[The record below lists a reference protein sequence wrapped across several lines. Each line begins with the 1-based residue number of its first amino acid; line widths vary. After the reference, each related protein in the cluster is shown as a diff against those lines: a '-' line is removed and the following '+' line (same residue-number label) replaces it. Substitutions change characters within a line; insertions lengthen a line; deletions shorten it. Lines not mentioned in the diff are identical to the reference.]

1 MNTWKAAFGKAVHLS
16 SFAFLLGLL
25 GPGGSYA
32 QASPQLF
39 ARFESDGQVSYGVV
53 EGESIRP
60 IRGSLFGEFEV
71 LPQAVRLSDVLAL
84 AVAPPAV
91 IGGVEGL
98 VLLPVVTDEQAAVGQ
113 VADIVKRAAGWK
125 GHLDILVNNAGITR
139 DGLLLRMKDEDWD
152 ALIDTNLKRP
162 FLCISAAAKV
172 MSKQRSGRII
182 NISSVVGEM
191 GNAGQ
196 ANYCSSK
203 AGLLGLTKSVARE
216 LARRNITV
224 NAITPGF
231 IVTDMTDG
239 MTDKARESMT
249 EQIPLGRL
257 GEADDVA
264 NAVIFLASEQ
274 SSYVTGQVLGV
285 NGGMYM

>member
-1 MNTWKAAFGKAVHLS
+1 MLSDKVAVVTGASRGIGRAIALALVAQGAKVVAS
-16 SFAFLLGLL
+16 ARN
-25 GPGGSYA
+25 A
-32 QASPQLF
+32 QALDDLVAEIETQGGEATAVAGDVAL
-39 ARFESDGQVSYGVV
+39 ESDAARLI
-53 EGESIRP
+53 E
-60 IRGSLFGEFEV
+60 
-71 LPQAVRLSDVLAL
+71 QAVAAYGQIDV
-84 AVAPPAV
+84 
-91 IGGVEGL
+91 
-98 VLLPVVTDEQAAVGQ
+98 
-113 VADIVKRAAGWK
+113 
-125 GHLDILVNNAGITR
+125 LVNNAGITR

-152 ALIDTNLKRP
+152 AVIDTNLKGA
-162 FLCISAAAKV
+162 FHCIRAVAKV

-196 ANYCSSK
+196 ANYCASK

-239 MTDKARESMT
+239 MTDKARETMT